1 MQSFVHARMEE
12 SLIESEAL
20 QAAVDLSGGVFREMA
35 FVMQLTASHVI
46 ERGSNRIEVVDVERA
61 KSRIRSDFRRIL
73 TDEDYELLKEV
84 RTSNEMRSVD
94 KLADLLH
101 TLAVLEYTN
110 DENWCDVHPSLRKLL
125 GEEE

>member
-1 MQSFVHARMEE
+1 MEE